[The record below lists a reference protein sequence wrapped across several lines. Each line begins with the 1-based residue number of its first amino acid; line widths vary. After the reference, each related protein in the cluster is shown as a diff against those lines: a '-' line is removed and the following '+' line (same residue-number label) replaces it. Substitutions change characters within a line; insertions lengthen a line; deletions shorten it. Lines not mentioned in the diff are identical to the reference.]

1 MAVKNSTILA
11 KAWLEGTG
19 DYQQRVPSPT
29 VATQKQTMEAIF
41 SPFNGPIYNQFIDT
55 LFTRIGL
62 VYARQQSW
70 RNPLAAFKRGT
81 LAYGGSVQELAT
93 AWIRAHT
100 YRDDAQSLLKVHRPE
115 VEQAIHQLNRFDQY
129 PLSVNK
135 VELRQAFTDEY
146 GLNSLVSSIMDVA
159 INSEQY
165 DEYLQMKELIAWYEH
180 TWGFF
185 KIHGDMPEDDTSAK
199 AFLKSLRTM
208 VAKLAFPSTLYN
220 AGIVPDIPVFARPD
234 ELVLLISPEASASVD
249 VDTLAALFNLE
260 KAEAQVRQIIVD
272 EFPIPGAYAM
282 LTTEDWFQVYDQ
294 TYENGSFYNPQTLT
308 TNYYL
313 TVMQVISCSPFV
325 PAIVWTTEAGTE
337 TGTITLT
344 TSNTVNAVQAIRSG
358 CSGCFEAM
366 PEGTKLTK
374 AMVTGKNG
382 DGTPAAIDGVYL
394 FGELQGSL
402 SDGTIT
408 GAQEIDGVTVRP
420 DAYVVRDMTF
430 SGSGAPVRNSR
441 TYIDRL
447 GRLHLQAG
455 AYKGNEDLTLT
466 VTIEPTYNNPSGD
479 TPTPVATTVTF
490 TIAAAGGGDDPGYHQ
505 GVDFINTVTV
515 GPQSGNSETLQQWQ
529 LRDAVPT
536 LSFPDGV
543 ALSSVAIAPVAT
555 PPEAIN
561 SVTVTVDVNNR
572 HETFPAEYAG
582 AAYVATGI
590 DNVLTQ
596 MDWTNNMGTVT
607 VTIVAGETSYSDVT
621 FIVTIPETPVPLTG
635 PDFITEVTVT
645 PVAVGATEATI
656 SQADL
661 IAGTASASF
670 DATAGGAISAVSFEP
685 VGGDLPA
692 ISEARLD
699 LTVGG
704 QLTQLPMY
712 PTVGSDDW
720 TVSGI
725 DSSISAADIAAAGGA
740 ISATIVLTAGG
751 TVYSDIHFA
760 LSVAAVPV
768 PVNPFSSVLL
778 TGDSSTVASVDMT
791 DTWSVTV
798 ESGAVTG
805 IVLNDLPEDASS
817 LTMSYMIGSQERVL
831 YGTASSGGGF
841 ISVSGDPIA
850 QYSSTNVGISYTS
863 NGTLYSSGTGAIT
876 VTEPPAPASPFNEVL
891 MQIKD
896 GGTDTVDMTVPS
908 WSFNAGA
915 YCVSEVKVY
924 DPEAVYSSMTLE
936 YIDDMSVTQSISG
949 TRDGLYFVF
958 DTESAFQI
966 LTVGSKTISGVTIV
980 ASTSATTV
988 SSETGSVTV
997 TLS

>member
-62 VYARQQSW
+62 VYARQQAW

-81 LAYGGSVQELAT
+81 LEYGGSVQELAT

-100 YRDDAQSLLKVHRPE
+100 YKDDAQTLLKVHRPE

-135 VELRQAFTDEY
+135 IELKTAFTDEY
-146 GLNSLVSSIMDVA
+146 GLNSLISSIMDVA

-165 DEYLQMKELIAWYEH
+165 DEYLQMKELIAWYEN

-185 KIHGDMPEDDTSAK
+185 KINGAMPEDDTSAK

-294 TYENGSFYNPQTLT
+294 TYENGSFYNPETLT

-366 PEGTKLTK
+366 PAGTKLTK

-382 DGTPAAIDGVYL
+382 DGTPAAVNGVYL

-430 SGSGAPVRNSR
+430 AGSGAPVRNSR

-479 TPTPVATTVTF
+479 TPAPVATTVTF
-490 TIAAAGGGDDPGYHQ
+490 TIAAAGGDEPEPGHHDGADFVSFLYVNPVTGDGVTLSQEQLRNNPSAAFDETAGGALSYVGFIPATGDDLPAVTAASVTITAGTKTETRAASFSIDKWAVSGLDSVVTAEDYEAA
-505 GVDFINTVTV
+505 GGEATVVVTITAGGEDYTVTV
-515 GPQSGNSETLQQWQ
+515 P
-529 LRDAVPT
+529 
-536 LSFPDGV
+536 
-543 ALSSVAIAPVAT
+543 
-555 PPEAIN
+555 
-561 SVTVTVDVNNR
+561 
-572 HETFPAEYAG
+572 
-582 AAYVATGI
+582 
-590 DNVLTQ
+590 
-596 MDWTNNMGTVT
+596 
-607 VTIVAGETSYSDVT
+607 VTIEAV
-621 FIVTIPETPVPLTG
+621 PVPLTV
-635 PDFITEVTVT
+635 PDFLTRLAIN
-645 PVAVGATEATI
+645 
-656 SQADL
+656 QA
-661 IAGTASASF
+661 GSTS
-670 DATAGGAISAVSFEP
+670 
-685 VGGDLPA
+685 
-692 ISEARLD
+692 SED
-699 LTVGG
+699 II
-704 QLTQLPMY
+704 LTQQQLRDNP
-712 PTVGSDDW
+712 
-720 TVSGI
+720 
-725 DSSISAADIAAAGGA
+725 
-740 ISATIVLTAGG
+740 SATIVTGLGAIDDLNMFKASDATLPEVTAVSATVTAGNVTETKAVADVSQPVWSLMGFASDVTPSDYETAGNEGSLALSITAGG
-751 TVYSDIHFA
+751 ETYTLTIPVTVAI
-760 LSVAAVPV
+760 
-768 PVNPFSSVLL
+768 PVNPFERVKLQKN
-778 TGDSSTVASVDMT
+778 GVTVAIVDMSQANWT
-791 DTWSVTV
+791 TTIQEQKFDSIVV
-798 ESGAVTG
+798 EDLPSGATDLRAGYTIGTQLGVLEGTISGTTG
-805 IVLNDLPEDASS
+805 TIP
-817 LTMSYMIGSQERVL
+817 
-831 YGTASSGGGF
+831 
-841 ISVSGDPIA
+841 VSAINA
-850 QYSSTNVGISYTS
+850 YSSRDVSVGYTLE
-863 NGTLYSSGTGAIT
+863 GQRTTSGTGTIT
-876 VTEPPAPASPFNEVL
+876 ITPSPFKEVI

-896 GGTDTVDMTVPS
+896 GGSTTVDMTTPS
-908 WSFNAGA
+908 WSFDAGA

-924 DPEAVYSSMTLE
+924 DPDGAYSRMILGYTDDTSETR
-936 YIDDMSVTQSISG
+936 YIMSST
-949 TRDGLYFVF
+949 DGLYKVF
-958 DTESAFQI
+958 DTESAFQVS
-966 LTVGSKTISGVTIV
+966 TVGSKTINGVYVSASSGSG
-980 ASTSATTV
+980 ATSR
-988 SSETGSVTV
+988 SETGSVTV